1 VFSIYP
7 NAAQPGPEMLAFFAK
22 SNAHVQERSLLLT
35 ARIRMHILA
44 SAKFGID
51 RSNLIGWIHST
62 RSSAV
67 YIGLN

>member
-1 VFSIYP
+1 MSRSDGRSDQIFYYSCPRSLQSI
-7 NAAQPGPEMLAFFAK
+7 
-22 SNAHVQERSLLLT
+22 AHVQERSLLLT

-51 RSNLIGWIHST
+51 WSNLIGWIHST
-62 RSSAV
+62 RGSAV

>member
-1 VFSIYP
+1 MSGSDGRSDQIFNYSCSRSLQSI
-7 NAAQPGPEMLAFFAK
+7 
-22 SNAHVQERSLLLT
+22 AHVQLT

-51 RSNLIGWIHST
+51 RLNLIIWIHSI
-62 RSSAV
+62 RGSAV